1 MAAIIE
7 VVDLVKH
14 FPGVKAVDGLSFAIP
29 VGSCFG
35 LLGPNGAGKTT
46 TIELLE
52 GILTPDS
59 GRILFHG
66 APRGPDYR
74 SRIGIQFQH
83 TALQD
88 FLTVR
93 DTLRLFA
100 SLYPNPLPREL
111 LIDLCALGE
120 FIDRDSRKLSG
131 GQRQRLLL
139 ALALLGDPELLF
151 LDEPTTGL
159 DPQARHHFW
168 QRIEAIKAQGKTVV
182 LTTHYMDE
190 AQQLCDLIA
199 IVDHGHLLSLDTPAA
214 LLAQHF
220 DGVLVRLGGHPALA
234 GLGYPLRPV
243 GDQVELCCPDVATLL
258 PALLDLGVPLT
269 GM

>member
-29 VGSCFG
+29 AGSCFG

-52 GILTPDS
+52 DPHPGQRPDPVPRCPARPRLPLS
-59 GRILFHG
+59 HRHPVSAHG
-66 APRGPDYR
+66 AAGFPDGARYPE
-74 SRIGIQFQH
+74 
-83 TALQD
+83 A
-88 FLTVR
+88 VR
-93 DTLRLFA
+93 Q
-100 SLYPNPLPREL
+100 PLPGPL
-111 LIDLCALGE
+111 PQAQLIELCALGE

-131 GQRQRLLL
+131 GQRQRLL
-139 ALALLGDPELLF
+139 LALLGDPELLF

-190 AQQLCDLIA
+190 AQQLCDQIA
-199 IVDHGHLLSLDTPAA
+199 IVDHGHLLSLDTPVA

-220 DGVLVRLGGHPALA
+220 DGVLVRLAAHPALA
-234 GLGYPLRPV
+234 SLGYSCARW
-243 GDQVELCCPDVATLL
+243 ASRWS
-258 PALLDLGVPLT
+258 
-269 GM
+269 

>member
-29 VGSCFG
+29 AGSCFG

-100 SLYPNPLPREL
+100 SLYPNPLSREL

-131 GQRQRLLL
+131 ASVSACCWPWPCSGIPNCCFWMSPPQDWIPRR
-139 ALALLGDPELLF
+139 A
-151 LDEPTTGL
+151 TTSGS
-159 DPQARHHFW
+159 
-168 QRIEAIKAQGKTVV
+168 E
-182 LTTHYMDE
+182 
-190 AQQLCDLIA
+190 
-199 IVDHGHLLSLDTPAA
+199 
-214 LLAQHF
+214 
-220 DGVLVRLGGHPALA
+220 
-234 GLGYPLRPV
+234 
-243 GDQVELCCPDVATLL
+243 
-258 PALLDLGVPLT
+258 
-269 GM
+269 